1 MKDQTRLIHTIGSP
15 DKETGSMV
23 APIHLSTIFAMQKPS
38 SHGGFQYGRIR
49 NPTRQILEDTLA
61 HLHNANHAAVFSSGS
76 AAMTAILATLKQGD
90 NVACHDVVYE
100 GTLRLLKRVFEKFG
114 VTVRFTDFKQ
124 RTVVPNIFLAKTKLV
139 WIESPTNPLLD
150 LLDIAHIA
158 DLAHHHGA
166 LLVVDNTFAT
176 PVLQQPLALGADIVV
191 ESLTKGINGHS
202 DAIGGVIATNNSEFF
217 SSITFLQHTMGAVLS
232 PFDSF
237 LILRGIK
244 TLPIRI
250 KQQQENAKRI
260 AEWLQSQAV
269 ILTIHFPG
277 LNNPSEAQ
285 LLNRQMLG
293 PGSLISFNLRQ
304 EKITPSKFLSKLK
317 LISVA
322 HSLGGPETLI
332 QQPTTMMDLSFTA
345 KQMNRLEINDGFFR
359 LSVGLE
365 DCSDIIS
372 DLQQALAPDKK
383 I

>member
-1 MKDQTRLIHTIGSP
+1 MKNQTQVIHTMGSP
-15 DKETGSMV
+15 DKETGGIV
-23 APIHLSTIFAMQKPS
+23 TPIHLSTIFAMQKPS
-38 SHGGFQYGRIR
+38 SHEGFQYGRIG

-158 DLAHHHGA
+158 NLAHNQGA

-176 PVLQQPLALGADIVV
+176 PILQKPLALGADIVV

-202 DAIGGVIATNNSEFF
+202 DAIGGVVVTDNSSFF
-217 SSITFLQHTMGAVLS
+217 SSIVFLQHTMGAILS

-244 TLPIRI
+244 TLPIRM
-250 KQQQENAKRI
+250 KHQQKNAKRI
-260 AEWLQSQAV
+260 AAWLQSQTLIRTV
-269 ILTIHFPG
+269 HFPG
-277 LNNPSEAQ
+277 LNNPSETQ

-293 PGSLISFNLRQ
+293 PGSLISFNLRLD
-304 EKITPSKFLSKLK
+304 KIKPFAFLSKLK
-317 LISVA
+317 LISIA

-332 QQPTTMMDLSFTA
+332 QQPTTMMDLSFTVEQ
-345 KQMNRLEINDGFFR
+345 KRRFGINDGFFR
-359 LSVGLE
+359 LSIGLE
-365 DCSDIIS
+365 DLRDIIN
-372 DLQQALAPDKK
+372 DLQQALALDKK